1 MFTSKTLIC
10 KCSIIPILTAEFNI
24 ISLKTTH
31 VWSDTYRTQKR
42 ILYCTLPSF
51 VIISLAYEKEMNI
64 QCNTVAVLLIYTS
77 RKNYEAEEFSSGASH
92 KKRLRK
98 GVAKSLEH
106 FSPSNFSIGFNLF
119 HRFHEIF
126 GELVIL

>member
-1 MFTSKTLIC
+1 
-10 KCSIIPILTAEFNI
+10 
-24 ISLKTTH
+24 
-31 VWSDTYRTQKR
+31 
-42 ILYCTLPSF
+42 
-51 VIISLAYEKEMNI
+51 MNI

-126 GELVIL
+126 GEFGIFSHSVGIFEFWHFRDSLIFKEDYKEFCTAISRRPYSSFLVTVRGY